1 MPVLLEAGSEKMK
14 TWLDPSL
21 REWTH
26 DLQSI
31 LKPFDGKLEVYPVS
45 KDVGKVG
52 NNSPSF
58 IIPLDSKENKSNIA
72 NFFANAKQ
80 KGGKKEN
87 IKNEDEKKVD
97 VKNEDAKKED
107 VKVTDDGVKQGK
119 VEDTTNSDEKA
130 SVIVKEEDE
139 EPKDELAGTKR
150 KASSAEDF
158 DDLPVKK
165 EKKVDGGKISAVKNR
180 VRSPVKSQTPKGTQ
194 KITNFFTK

>member
-1 MPVLLEAGSEKMK
+1 MK
-14 TWLDPSL
+14 KWLDPSL

-87 IKNEDEKKVD
+87 FKNEDEKKKD
-97 VKNEDAKKED
+97 VKKED
-107 VKVTDDGVKQGK
+107 VKVTDDGVKQGR

-130 SVIVKEEDE
+130 SVIVKDEDK
-139 EPKDELAGTKR
+139 EPREELAGTKR
-150 KASSAEDF
+150 KASSSEDF

-165 EKKVDGGKISAVKNR
+165 EKKLAEGKMSAVKNR

>member
-1 MPVLLEAGSEKMK
+1 MK

-58 IIPLDSKENKSNIA
+58 IIPIDSKENKSNIA
-72 NFFANAKQ
+72 NFFANAKP
-80 KGGKKEN
+80 KGGKKESVKN
-87 IKNEDEKKVD
+87 KDAKNEV
-97 VKNEDAKKED
+97 VKQED

-139 EPKDELAGTKR
+139 EPKPKDELAGTKR
-150 KASSAEDF
+150 KASNAEDF